1 MDINISTSKNRNDYE
16 ILIRKRGV
24 YEYSSYCPQINQM
37 VKGKEHNE
45 VKDKMNEIIREHI
58 ESLPDIVEAPIN
70 TDSVIFGDGDEFD
83 VDTENE
89 IYEGMPEDSEFNS
102 EIDDLMIDDN
112 FDNLSDEEFNA

>member
-58 ESLPDIVEAPIN
+58 EALPDIVDAPIN